1 MTLNKAW
8 PQFAETWIENW
19 PDGLLSLSFPH
30 IGIRLEEQEAHALG
44 ALNGIGSHCL
54 DRCREEGLC
63 ALEAKL
69 DEAISHFPQGAF
81 IRLGSRSPK
90 DTVHSVITQCKA
102 FDGRQAIR
110 LLTSGSER
118 VAYDLRT
125 ARKANYQ
132 PWVFVRQ
139 WVDISPE
146 MEFRC
151 FMKNRHLIGV
161 SQYFYQTSFPVLD
174 SPEIRNTIKIVLGEF
189 FADFSKVSPSDNVVF
204 DVALFLGKK
213 PHVKLVEINPF
224 HPLTQAC
231 LFSWHTSDFDGGFR
245 FAQSESKPEPF
256 MDFFPLFE

>member
-1 MTLNKAW
+1 MLNLAW

-30 IGIRLEEQEAHALG
+30 IGIRLEEREVHALG
-44 ALNGIGSHCL
+44 ALNGIGSHRF
-54 DRCREEGLC
+54 DRCREEDLC
-63 ALEAKL
+63 ALAAKL
-69 DEAISHFPQGAF
+69 DGAIRHFPQGVF

-90 DTVHSVITQCKA
+90 DTVHGVITQCKA

-118 VAYDLRT
+118 VAYDLWT
-125 ARKANYQ
+125 ARKVNYQ

-151 FMKNRHLIGV
+151 FVKDRRLIGV

-174 SPEIRNTIKIVLGEF
+174 SPEIKNTIKTLVGEF
-189 FADFSKVSPSDNVVF
+189 FVDFSKVSPLDNVVF
-204 DVALFLGKK
+204 DVALLWDKK
-213 PHVKLVEINPF
+213 PQVKLVEINPF

-231 LFSWHTSDFDGGFR
+231 LFSWNTSDFDGGFR
-245 FAQSESKPEPF
+245 FAQSESKPESF

>member
-204 DVALFLGKK
+204 DVALFLDKK